1 VNRTRVLTRI
11 GIAVL
16 LGAVIGCSSGGGA
29 SSPSATPSPSAGV
42 AALDRAIESI
52 NASRGPLVTAMNAIV
67 VAANRVDAVD
77 VVTVKGDWKAA
88 QKARA
93 ANVVDVPAVMDM
105 VGRLPARVRAYTAAL
120 NELAAAA
127 NAKRVPPRPAEAVRQ
142 VVAVGRAEAA
152 ADDGF
157 VRAVVV
163 AWPAYAVLS
172 GLQSLW
178 YERAASGWYDSTKL
192 AAQEYAVLTDHNR
205 ATTTRASQLFATT
218 DQPRRDAADVWAETL
233 QQIEP
238 VLHPPKRA

>member
-1 VNRTRVLTRI
+1 
-11 GIAVL
+11 
-16 LGAVIGCSSGGGA
+16 
-29 SSPSATPSPSAGV
+29 
-42 AALDRAIESI
+42 
-52 NASRGPLVTAMNAIV
+52 MNALV

-77 VVTVKGDWKAA
+77 VITVKGDWK
-88 QKARA
+88 KAEKVRA
-93 ANVVDVPAVMDM
+93 ANGVDVPLVVDT
-105 VGRLPARVRAYTAAL
+105 VGKLPARVRAYTAAL

-127 NAKRVPPRPAEAVRQ
+127 NAKGIAPRPAEAVRQ

-152 ADDGF
+152 ADDAF

-178 YERAASGWYDSTKL
+178 YERATSGWYDTSKL
-192 AAQEYAVLTDHNR
+192 AAQEYAVMTGRNR
-205 ATTTRASQLFATT
+205 ETTTRASQLFAAT

-238 VLHPPKRA
+238 VLHPPRP